1 VIRAGGRRRGAQPD
15 PEAGASR
22 DATGRASLRQT
33 VSLVRPAGRR
43 LGFTIALGA
52 GAAGSGVALLA
63 TSAWL
68 ISRAAQRPSVVA
80 LGLAIIGV
88 RFFAISRAV
97 WRYAERL
104 VGHDTALRIL
114 ADLRVRVYER
124 LERLAPAGLPAFRS
138 GDLLARLVQDVD
150 AVQDLFLRVI
160 APWGVALLVGVP
172 TVALFWYFLP
182 SAGLIVGLG
191 LLTAGTVVPW
201 LSRLLAERREARQA
215 AARGEL
221 SSGVVDLI
229 EGAPELLAFGATETE
244 LARLSRVDAELTG
257 IATASARTTGTG
269 TGLIT
274 LVTGLTVWG
283 VLLVG
288 VPATVAGRLPGPLLA
303 VIALTP
309 LALFETVAGLPAAAQ
324 CLARARRSAAR
335 ILEVMDAPPPVPEP
349 ERPERLGAGP
359 HHLRLRGV
367 SARYH
372 ADGPWVLDGIDL
384 DLPPGRRVGIVGPS
398 GSGKSTLAGVLLR
411 LVPYQSGT
419 ASVDG
424 IELRALAG
432 DDVRQVVGLA
442 AQDSHLFDTTM
453 RENLLLARRH
463 ADEPA
468 IRQALEHA
476 RLLAWVEQLP
486 RQLDTEVG
494 EHGARLSGGQRQR
507 LAVAR
512 MYLAD
517 FPVAILDEPGEH
529 LDTASADALTA
540 DLVDLAR
547 GRTTVL
553 ISHRLAGMEGMD
565 EVLVLDAGQVIERGN
580 HAELLTAGGA
590 YAAQWQR
597 ERRVDDEM
605 AEMGALL

>member
-1 VIRAGGRRRGAQPD
+1 VG
-15 PEAGASR
+15 
-22 DATGRASLRQT
+22 
-33 VSLVRPAGRR
+33 LVRPAGRR

-52 GAAGSGVALLA
+52 AAAASGVALLA

-104 VGHDTALRIL
+104 VGHDTALRLL
-114 ADLRVRVYER
+114 ADMRVRVYER

-138 GDLLARLVQDVD
+138 GDLLARLVQDVE

-160 APWGVALLVGVP
+160 APWGVALAVGLPAVG
-172 TVALFWYFLP
+172 LFWYILP

-191 LLTAGTVVPW
+191 LLAAGTVVPW
-201 LSRLLAERREARQA
+201 LSRRLAERREARQA

-221 SSGVVDLI
+221 SSRVVDLI

-244 LARLSRVDAELTG
+244 LARLARVDAELTR
-257 IATASARTTGTG
+257 IATATTRTAGTG
-269 TGLIT
+269 TALIS
-274 LVTGLTVWG
+274 LITGLTVWG

-288 VPATVAGRLPGPLLA
+288 VPAVGAGRLAGPLLA

-324 CLARARRSAAR
+324 GLSRARRSAAR
-335 ILEVMDAPPPVPEP
+335 VLEVMDAAPPVTEP
-349 ERPERLGAGP
+349 ERPEPLGSGP
-359 HHLRLRGV
+359 HHLRLQGV

-372 ADGPWVLDGIDL
+372 TNGPWVLEDIDL

-398 GSGKSTLAGVLLR
+398 GSGKSTLAGILLR
-411 LVPYQSGT
+411 LVPYRAGSAT
-419 ASVDG
+419 LDG

-442 AQDSHLFDTTM
+442 AQDSHLFDTTI
-453 RENLLLARRH
+453 RENLLLARRD

-468 IRQALEHA
+468 MRAALERA

-486 RQLDTEVG
+486 HKLDTEVG

-507 LAVAR
+507 LSVAR
-512 MYLAD
+512 MFLAD
-517 FPVAILDEPGEH
+517 FPVAVLDEPGEH
-529 LDTASADALTA
+529 LDTVSADALTA
-540 DLVDLAR
+540 DLVDLTR

-553 ISHRLAGMEGMD
+553 ISHRMAGMADMD
-565 EVLVLDAGQVIERGN
+565 EILILDAGRVLERGN
-580 HAELLTAGGA
+580 HAELITAGGA
-590 YAAQWQR
+590 YAEQWQR
-597 ERRVDDEM
+597 ERRIDDQM

>member
-1 VIRAGGRRRGAQPD
+1 VG
-15 PEAGASR
+15 
-22 DATGRASLRQT
+22 
-33 VSLVRPAGRR
+33 LVRPAGRR

-52 GAAGSGVALLA
+52 AAAASGVALLA

-160 APWGVALLVGVP
+160 APWGVALAVGLP
-172 TVALFWYFLP
+172 AVALFWYVLP

-191 LLTAGTVVPW
+191 MLTAGTVVPW

-221 SSGVVDLI
+221 SSRVIDLI

-244 LARLSRVDAELTG
+244 LARLARVDAELTG
-257 IATASARTTGTG
+257 IATATARTAGTG
-269 TGLIT
+269 TALIT

-288 VPATVAGRLPGPLLA
+288 VPAVGAGQLAGPLLA

-309 LALFETVAGLPAAAQ
+309 LALFETVSGLPAAAQ
-324 CLARARRSAAR
+324 CLTRVRRSAAR
-335 ILEVMDAPPPVPEP
+335 ILEVMDAPPPVTEP
-349 ERPERLGAGP
+349 ERPEPLPSGP
-359 HHLRLRGV
+359 HHLRLQGV
-367 SARYH
+367 SARYRS
-372 ADGPWVLDGIDL
+372 DGPWVLEDVDL
-384 DLPPGRRVGIVGPS
+384 DLPPGRRIGIVGPS

-411 LVPYQSGT
+411 LVPYQAGSAT
-419 ASVDG
+419 VDG
-424 IELRALAG
+424 IEFRAGAG
-432 DDVRQVVGLA
+432 DDLRKVVGLA
-442 AQDSHLFDTTM
+442 AQDSHIFDTTM
-453 RENLLLARRH
+453 RENLLLAQRD
-463 ADEPA
+463 ADETA
-468 IRQALEHA
+468 IRAALEQA
-476 RLLAWVEQLP
+476 RLLQWVEQLP
-486 RQLDTEVG
+486 HGLDTEVG
-494 EHGARLSGGQRQR
+494 DRGTRLSGGQRQR

-512 MYLAD
+512 MFLAD

-540 DLVDLAR
+540 DLVDLTR

-553 ISHRLAGMEGMD
+553 ISHRLAGMADMD
-565 EVLVLDAGQVIERGN
+565 EILVLDAGRVVERGN
-580 HAELLTAGGA
+580 HVQLVSAGGA
-590 YAAQWQR
+590 YAEQWQR
-597 ERRVDDEM
+597 ERRLDREM
-605 AEMGALL
+605 AEMGALI